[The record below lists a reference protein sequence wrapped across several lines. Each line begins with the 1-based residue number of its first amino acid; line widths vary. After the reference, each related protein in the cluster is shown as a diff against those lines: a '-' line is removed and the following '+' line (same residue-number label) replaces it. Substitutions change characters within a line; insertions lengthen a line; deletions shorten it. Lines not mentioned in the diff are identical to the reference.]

1 MFYYYIVS
9 EPFVPLSNQPHV
21 HLTNP
26 VKTLLSTLKNL
37 SHKDFL
43 WLILTFFSVISLKTP
58 KPKKVL
64 LIPSWR
70 FLKFWHCFFLRC
82 EDCFLQTTRKST
94 AKTTTTTKYAAYRK
108 KYVLYFIV
116 KQSKAI
122 NILQI
127 SRMCWNFTKKKT
139 LGSRT
144 ETSEATTKQLNP
156 KSGRHQTSDFRPR
169 PEHVP

>member
-1 MFYYYIVS
+1 MLYYYIIW
-9 EPFVPLSNQPHV
+9 EPFVPLSSQPHV

-43 WLILTFFSVISLKTP
+43 WLILNFFSVISLKTP
-58 KPKKVL
+58 KPKKSYLSQVED
-64 LIPSWR
+64 
-70 FLKFWHCFFLRC
+70 FLSFGIVFLRC

-144 ETSEATTKQLNP
+144 ETSEANTKQLNP